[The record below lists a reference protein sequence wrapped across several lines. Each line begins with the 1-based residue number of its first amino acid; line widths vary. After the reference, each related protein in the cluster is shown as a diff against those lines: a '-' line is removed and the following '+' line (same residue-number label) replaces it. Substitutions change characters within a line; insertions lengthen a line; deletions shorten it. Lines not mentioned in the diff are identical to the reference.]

1 MRSVA
6 YSSTIVDDMTHMRFV
21 ETLFSRT
28 RARVLAV
35 LVTAPDNELHLREI
49 ARRAGLDASGVGR
62 ELRKLVELGL
72 LSSRIVGSQRMFSLN
87 RDYPV
92 FEEIASIIRK
102 TSGVAEALR
111 EALAPLGARI
121 KLAYIYGS
129 YARGTMRAD
138 SDIDLMVVGS
148 VTLLDVVGA
157 ISGIS
162 ERFGREVNPTVYSTR
177 EYRRELRKEDGFIP
191 ATHFGV
197 KIAIFGGEDE
207 IA

>member
-1 MRSVA
+1 MDGMCFA
-6 YSSTIVDDMTHMRFV
+6 

-49 ARRAGLDASGVGR
+49 ARRAGMDATGIGR

-72 LSSRIVGSQRMFSLN
+72 LSSRIVGRQRMFSLN
-87 RDYPV
+87 REYPV

-102 TSGVAEALR
+102 TVGVMEALR
-111 EALAPLGARI
+111 EALMPLGPRI

-148 VTLLDVVGA
+148 ATLLDVVGA

-162 ERFGREVNPTVYSTR
+162 ERFGREINPTVFSAK
-177 EYRRELRKEDGFIP
+177 EYRRELNRRKGFIFE
-191 ATHFGV
+191 THTGV
-197 KIAIFGGEDE
+197 NIALIGGEDE

>member
-1 MRSVA
+1 M
-6 YSSTIVDDMTHMRFV
+6 YVDYFA

-49 ARRAGLDASGVGR
+49 ARRAGMDATGVGR
-62 ELRKLVELGL
+62 ELRKLEELGL
-72 LSSRIVGSQRMFSLN
+72 LSSRRVGSQRMFSLN

-92 FEEIASIIRK
+92 FEEIAAIIRK
-102 TSGVAEALR
+102 TAGVMEALR
-111 EALAPLGARI
+111 EALMPLGPRI

-129 YARGTMRAD
+129 YASGTMRAD
-138 SDIDLMVVGS
+138 SDIDMMVVGS
-148 VTLLDVVGA
+148 ATLLDVVSA
-157 ISGIS
+157 IDGIS
-162 ERFGREVNPTVYSTR
+162 ERFGREINPTVFSAK
-177 EYRRELRKEDGFIP
+177 EYRRELNRKTGFIH

-197 KIAIFGGEDE
+197 KIAIIGGEDE

>member
-1 MRSVA
+1 M
-6 YSSTIVDDMTHMRFV
+6 YVDYFA

-35 LVTAPDNELHLREI
+35 LVTAPDHELHLREI
-49 ARRAGLDASGVGR
+49 ARRAGMDATGIGR

-72 LSSRIVGSQRMFSLN
+72 LSSRIVGRQRMFSLN
-87 RDYPV
+87 RDCPV

-102 TSGVAEALR
+102 TAGVMEALR
-111 EALAPLGARI
+111 EALMPLGPRI

-138 SDIDLMVVGS
+138 SDIDLMVVGRA
-148 VTLLDVVGA
+148 TLLDVVGA

-162 ERFGREVNPTVYSTR
+162 ERFGREINPTVFSTR
-177 EYRRELRKEDGFIP
+177 EYRRELNRKKGFVHE
-191 ATHFGV
+191 THFGV
-197 KIAIFGGEDE
+197 KIALIGGEDE